1 MTIPAGGVL
10 TGRTQA
16 DPSGNGEVISEVT
29 MPDGQTTWVVS
40 TPATRMTPYG
50 PITPITPFD
59 QYALQNLLPMP
70 VATAAQA
77 NQVKRDT
84 VALEAARLTP
94 DPSAAVID
102 PAWLRSDCN
111 CRGGRFVEV
120 PGQPQNSYC
129 LPPDAPTGRMFDINT
144 RGCIPIP
151 GFRQPILPMSA
162 KCYWKGYNIC
172 LYGGIALGVIF
183 FAWALSKKRAGSASA
198 EPKKAETELGAGI

>member
-1 MTIPAGGVL
+1 MLGQLSIG
-10 TGRTQA
+10 TGA
-16 DPSGNGEVISEVT
+16 VGAAISS
-29 MPDGQTTWVVS
+29 DTTRW
-40 TPATRMTPYG
+40 TPYG

-59 QYALQNLLPMP
+59 PYALQNLAP
-70 VATAAQA
+70 ATPAQA
-77 NQVKRDT
+77 DQVKRDT

-94 DPSAAVID
+94 DPSAQVID
-102 PAWLRSDCN
+102 PVWLRSDCN

-129 LPPDAPTGRMFDINT
+129 LPPDVPTGRMFDINT

-151 GFRQPILPMSA
+151 GYRAPILPMSA

-172 LYGGIALGVIF
+172 LYGGIALGVILL
-183 FAWALSKKRAGSASA
+183 AWALGKKKSGTPAA